1 MLTRQTHLEPLVEQL
16 ESEIANAVRIQP
28 VRRKAVRLLR
38 MCGYTNRQ
46 VGIIL
51 GISDSHVGSLAQR
64 KAAS

>member
-1 MLTRQTHLEPLVEQL
+1 MLTRQTRLEPLVDQL
-16 ESEIANAVRIQP
+16 ESEIANATRIRP

-51 GISDSHVGSLAQR
+51 GISDSHVGCLAQR
-64 KAAS
+64 RVAP